1 MEIIVTSQ
9 ETLVSAAATALVS
22 IAGTISSIILS
33 DGGEGYESN
42 PTISISN
49 PINSGTRAIV
59 TASATSGIVTNFTI
73 VNPGVGYTFTN
84 PPQVLIESPVSKFEV
99 IDNVSYEGDFGQVI
113 GIKTTSVGVASTG
126 IVFDFFI
133 PQDSF
138 LRKLNVNNVGIA
150 TTGISG
156 IQTGYYFSIQDS
168 NIGFGLTSLDSN
180 GNVIGIG
187 TTFIDNVYQ
196 AVAVS
201 IGTTIAPGIG
211 TTTIAQV
218 TVSVSSYNNLSGMG
232 FSEFYGN
239 YSWGRI
245 YNLTRSNPQNF
256 DIESSAVVQ
265 RFNPLK
271 YRDYSS

>member
-1 MEIIVTSQ
+1 M
-9 ETLVSAAATALVS
+9 
-22 IAGTISSIILS
+22 
-33 DGGEGYESN
+33 
-42 PTISISN
+42 
-49 PINSGTRAIV
+49 
-59 TASATSGIVTNFTI
+59 
-73 VNPGVGYTFTN
+73 NPGVGYTFTN